1 MPGFKIP
8 TPLTNSV
15 AVEKGSLASGSS
27 EYAKKREKRML
38 PPLSDL
44 VAMEPSPKKPN
55 AQRLPPVADLK
66 ICIYKV
72 GRSLFQIVVLR
83 VQLAVGCEDTYGD
96 HMG

>member
-1 MPGFKIP
+1 MPFKIP
-8 TPLTNSV
+8 TPLTNAV
-15 AVEKGSLASGSS
+15 ALETGSLASGSS
-27 EYAKKREKRML
+27 EYAKQREKRML

-72 GRSLFQIVVLR
+72 GRSLFRIVVLR
-83 VQLAVGCEDTYGD
+83 VWLAVGCE
-96 HMG
+96 